1 MAKPKGWWTTHPTI
15 LTVTVAGCWD
25 SNGDG
30 IGDFE
35 GIRRHLDEL
44 IDMGITGLRFQH
56 VTRFDDDFEWFGL
69 VAQDWFDVDPVY
81 GTMADF
87 ERLMADC
94 RARDFKIMVMA
105 VPEYLGWRHP
115 DYLAAKEA
123 RAAGR
128 DDPRIG

>member
-1 MAKPKGWWTTHPTI
+1 MAKPSGWWTTHPTI

-56 VTRFDDDFEWFGL
+56 VTRFDDDFEWYGL

-81 GTMADF
+81 GTIADF
-87 ERLMADC
+87 DRLDGG
-94 RARDFKIMVMA
+94 
-105 VPEYLGWRHP
+105 L
-115 DYLAAKEA
+115 
-123 RAAGR
+123 
-128 DDPRIG
+128 PRQATSPSW